1 MRKAMSIAVASLGL
15 LMLTHS
21 VARGAPPTGFK
32 VIVNASNPL
41 VSLTTDELSQLF
53 LKRATQWRAG
63 GSVVPV
69 DLPVAADVRD
79 LFSRKVHGRP
89 AVAIDSFWT
98 KQIFSGAAVPPLTLP
113 SEREVVAYVRQNA
126 GAIAY
131 VSADAGVGE
140 GVKVL
145 DVGSR

>member
-1 MRKAMSIAVASLGL
+1 MRREMSIAVVSLCL
-15 LMLTHS
+15 LALADP

-32 VIVNASNPL
+32 VIVNAANP
-41 VSLTTDELSQLF
+41 VASLTAAEVSQLF
-53 LKRATQWRAG
+53 LKRTTQWRSGA
-63 GSVVPV
+63 SVMPV
-69 DLPVAADVRD
+69 DLPVSSEVRD
-79 LFSRKVHGRP
+79 EFSRSVHGRP
-89 AVAIDSFWT
+89 ATAIDSFWS

-113 SEREVVAYVRQNA
+113 AEHEVVAYVRQNA

-131 VSADAGVGE
+131 VAPNAALGE